1 MTNTTNPQHSGRSAR
16 RFVGHYVEM
25 VAAMLLGMIALGK
38 PADWLLGALGA
49 SSSGGHHTTRML
61 ATMAVTMTVPMVGW
75 MRYRGHAWR
84 PIAEMAASM
93 LVPTAAVLGL
103 LWTGVTTGAGA
114 LMVIEHGAMLLCMLA
129 AMFGRLDEYAGPH
142 HHGVAQA
149 VAA

>member
-1 MTNTTNPQHSGRSAR
+1 MKNTTDPQLPGRSAR
-16 RFVGHYVEM
+16 RFALHYVEM

-38 PADWLLGALGA
+38 PADLLLSALGA
-49 SSSGGHHTTRML
+49 SSSGHHTTRML

-93 LVPTAAVLGL
+93 IVPTVAVLGL
-103 LWTGVTTGAGA
+103 LWTGVTTGVGA
-114 LMVIEHGAMLLCMLA
+114 LMVLEHGAMLLCMLA
-129 AMFGRLDEYAGPH
+129 AMFGRLDEYAGAH
-142 HHGVAQA
+142 HHGVPRA